1 MKKDTFK
8 LFIQKKHN
16 NEKYGEAKNFDL
28 SLSITKRTTLLK
40 TIFAHSNFTFNAIYV
55 TEFFYIQTRFHFF
68 SILAIAVMKFFNV
81 HANLGRLEEAF
92 FLWKSSFCGKVAG
105 LQHNPCNLTEIEL
118 HKKYFSRISLN
129 L

>member
-1 MKKDTFK
+1 MLLFRAYIFIIKMKKDTFK

-16 NEKYGEAKNFDL
+16 NKKYGEAKNFDL

-81 HANLGRLEEAF
+81 HVNLGRSLFSVKEF
-92 FLWKSSFCGKVAG
+92 VLWQSCRSA
-105 LQHNPCNLTEIEL
+105 T
-118 HKKYFSRISLN
+118 
-129 L
+129 